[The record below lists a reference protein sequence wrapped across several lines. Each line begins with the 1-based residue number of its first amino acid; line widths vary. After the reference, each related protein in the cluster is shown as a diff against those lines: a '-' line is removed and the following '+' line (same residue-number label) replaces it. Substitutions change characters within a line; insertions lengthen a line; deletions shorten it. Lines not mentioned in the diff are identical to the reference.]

1 MNTGEAKVKEKL
13 KVKTFDDRYYTY
25 ATLNDDDTKDMN
37 DLLITL
43 YKELREEEF
52 IYLPLEEKILNT
64 KEIKETLIG
73 I

>member
-1 MNTGEAKVKEKL
+1 MSIEEIKVQEKL

-25 ATLNDDDTKDMN
+25 ATLNDDDTKNMN
-37 DLLITL
+37 DLLTTL

-52 IYLPLEEKILNT
+52 IYLPIEKKILNT

-73 I
+73 L